1 VKRSGVSS
9 VLVVCSLVWF
19 GCSTSPGNT
28 TAVSA
33 ATGGVIGAGLGA
45 IVGSQTGDPGAGVA
59 IGAVAGSSAGALV
72 GNTIEGQERDIARQ
86 SELIRKQEAAIMA
99 HRSELERLRRE
110 LGDDD
115 FGEAKGRYGSFTEQD
130 VLSGASNTP
139 EEAMPGERGVAF
151 RDRLIGRAESTGA
164 TGSAGVGGPLSYSH
178 PRANLSASVET
189 PRFRVEETN
198 PKLSAS
204 HPLNRYPKMKAP
216 QAAKLDRSGE
226 RLPTVQKNSTQS
238 AKISATKSEKTHDRQ
253 EEGDATRYVSP
264 RLAAQQSAESI
275 PSVEEKAVSAPTVV
289 AESGTAELG
298 AIGQVEVDE
307 QCSDAATEVAK
318 AEDSDLSADKLFHLR
333 RALRLCPNNSA
344 YHVALASLYKK
355 LGRAGDAAYE
365 FHEALRI
372 DPNNPQARASLKELG
387 SEID

>member
-1 VKRSGVSS
+1 MRRSRVSW
-9 VLVVCSLVWF
+9 VLVACSMVWF

-72 GNTIEGQERDIARQ
+72 GNTIEGQEKDIARQ

-115 FGEAKGRYGSFTEQD
+115 FGEAKGRYGTFSEQD
-130 VLSGASNTP
+130 VLGAAP
-139 EEAMPGERGVAF
+139 QAPVEAMQGERGAAF
-151 RDRLIGRAESTGA
+151 RDRLIGEAKS
-164 TGSAGVGGPLSYSH
+164 VGTMGQQSYSQ
-178 PRANLSASVET
+178 PQASFSGSVDTPSLRLET
-189 PRFRVEETN
+189 TD

-204 HPLNRYPKMKAP
+204 HPLNRYPKLKGP
-216 QAAKLDRSGE
+216 QAPSRDRASAKLPAVQRRETLRSSQTTE
-226 RLPTVQKNSTQS
+226 TPAIETNKVRN
-238 AKISATKSEKTHDRQ
+238 Q
-253 EEGDATRYVSP
+253 EEEATTRYVSP
-264 RLAAQQSAESI
+264 RLAAQPQTENI
-275 PSVEEKAVSAPTVV
+275 PSTEDKDDSTPTVV
-289 AESGTAELG
+289 SELG

-318 AEDSDLSADKLFHLR
+318 ANDSDLSADKLFHLR
-333 RALRLCPNNSA
+333 RALRLCPNIAA

-372 DPNNPQARASLKELG
+372 DPNDAQARASLKELG
-387 SEID
+387 SEIE